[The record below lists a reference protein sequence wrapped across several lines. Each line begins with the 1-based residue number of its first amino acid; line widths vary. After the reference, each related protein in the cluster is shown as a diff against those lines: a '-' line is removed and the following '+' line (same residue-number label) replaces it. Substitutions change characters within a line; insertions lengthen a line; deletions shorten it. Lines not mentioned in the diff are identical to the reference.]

1 MNIINW
7 FIPKK
12 RDFYEMLNL
21 QSSKTLEGV
30 KFLVDYF
37 KAPSDDLAGK
47 ISQVEQEADDLRS
60 HLVNELNASF
70 ITPIDREDL
79 FRLSKSVDD
88 IIDFAK
94 KASYEI
100 QVYKTVPSEA
110 MVKIAEALYKSAQ
123 EIDWAIKNL
132 SADLLL
138 AADHAKKAKKLENH
152 IEYLY
157 HAALVVLFE
166 DKNITDVL
174 KKREIFRH
182 LSNTADKCDE
192 TADIIRDIAVK
203 LS

>member
-7 FIPKK
+7 FTPKK
-12 RDFYEMLNL
+12 RDFYQMLNL
-21 QSSKTLEGV
+21 QSAKTLEGV
-30 KFLVDYF
+30 KYLVDYF
-37 KAPSDDLAGK
+37 KAPSEALAEK

-100 QVYKTVPSEA
+100 QVYKTVPSEP
-110 MVKIAEALYKSAQ
+110 MIKIAEALYKSTQ
-123 EIDWAIKNL
+123 EIDWALRNL
-132 SADLLL
+132 SVDLLIS
-138 AADHAKKAKKLENH
+138 AEHAKKAKKLENH

-166 DKNITDVL
+166 DRDMSDVL

-192 TADIIRDIAVK
+192 TADMIRDISVK